1 MQVMR
6 VGHGCR
12 SWVQVTGGHQGADHE
27 CRSCM
32 QAIYAGHECRP
43 WVEVMCAGHVCRPSV
58 CTRPADHGWGTQV
71 AVLQGCT

>member
-32 QAIYAGHECRP
+32 HAIYAGHECRP
-43 WVEVMCAGHVCRPSV
+43 WVEVMSVGHGCRSYVQVIGAGHGCR
-58 CTRPADHGWGTQV
+58 
-71 AVLQGCT
+71 